1 MFKKQALA
9 LSLVAVLGMVGQT
22 FAADTNIGIVN
33 LRLIRF
39 DAPQAHELQQTMA
52 KEFGPRQEELKNIE
66 NEGQKLAQQ
75 IQSGTLAG
83 EQLTN
88 AQRQIAQLQS
98 DFNLKARALQEDQR
112 KRAQEMEGR
121 VNNEIQKAIDAV
133 AKEQKLDFVM
143 DGMAIL
149 NLSNEAL
156 NVTDEVLENLKKS
169 YKEGS
174 IANGEKKAK

>member
-1 MFKKQALA
+1 MSDPMSKNLI
-9 LSLVAVLGMVGQT
+9 GQISCQKFYNFLT
-22 FAADTNIGIVN
+22 LWRSCVKTHHYIYYY
-33 LRLIRF
+33 R
-39 DAPQAHELQQTMA
+39 TWA